1 MAESANS
8 RDLSRRDF
16 VRSSA
21 AIGAGVAGLGLAR
34 SAHAA
39 GSDVIRIGVV
49 GCGGRGTGAAA
60 NAMDADPGVRLVAM
74 SDLFADRVRG
84 RRNALKA
91 QKAEQVQVDDEHCFD
106 GMDGYKQVI
115 DAVDVVLI
123 ACAAKFHPM
132 YLKAGIEA
140 GKHVFVEKPHAIDP
154 LGIKVVNE
162 ATELAKRKNLGIL
175 SGLQSRFHPAIR
187 ETIQRVQ
194 DGQIGTITSIE
205 ENFIRGPYGATSR
218 PTGMRELEIQY
229 GNQYRFSWLCG
240 DDVTQSLVHNLDRA
254 TWAMLETPPVKCHGL
269 GGRSSSQN
277 LLGDVFD
284 HHSVVYHYANGARL
298 YAFCRTTIG
307 CYNENSSMIV
317 GTKGTAF
324 PLAGRITGENAWSF
338 SGAVGQSVRCRAS
351 GLPQVD
357 PGRPTAELRRNHGPQ
372 HLGRYHGPTL
382 LLQRPR
388 TDVGTREPIRLLP
401 SAKARGMH
409 LGHGPA
415 HRTRRTGRLPG
426 LRHPRHEHQRLTLA
440 SAQPVEGRT
449 APWSCT
455 SPRSGCEKA
464 GPGYRN

>member
-1 MAESANS
+1 
-8 RDLSRRDF
+8 
-16 VRSSA
+16 
-21 AIGAGVAGLGLAR
+21 
-34 SAHAA
+34 
-39 GSDVIRIGVV
+39 
-49 GCGGRGTGAAA
+49 
-60 NAMDADPGVRLVAM
+60 
-74 SDLFADRVRG
+74 
-84 RRNALKA
+84 
-91 QKAEQVQVDDEHCFD
+91 
-106 GMDGYKQVI
+106 
-115 DAVDVVLI
+115 
-123 ACAAKFHPM
+123 
-132 YLKAGIEA
+132 
-140 GKHVFVEKPHAIDP
+140 VEKPHAIDP

-205 ENFIRGPYGATSR
+205 ENFIRGPYGATTR
-218 PTGMRELEIQY
+218 PTGVRELEIQY

-338 SGAVGQSVRCRAS
+338 SGASDNPYVAEHRDFLKSIRDGQPLNCGETMARSTLVGIMGQLSCYSGRELTWERVSQSDYC
-351 GLPQVD
+351 LPPKPEECTWDMD
-357 PGRPTAELRRNHGPQ
+357 PPTVPDEQGVYPVCATP
-372 HLGRYHGPTL
+372 
-382 LLQRPR
+382 
-388 TDVGTREPIRLLP
+388 
-401 SAKARGMH
+401 GMS
-409 LGHGPA
+409 
-415 HRTRRTGRLPG
+415 TN
-426 LRHPRHEHQRLTLA
+426 
-440 SAQPVEGRT
+440 V
-449 APWSCT
+449 
-455 SPRSGCEKA
+455 
-464 GPGYRN
+464 